1 VGQKPKKGKARGSR
15 GLRGK
20 QGPAG
25 PKGSPGSVG
34 PPGPRGERGP
44 AGPDTLEAFNDMV
57 RAHSDIVAR
66 LRREIATSQTL
77 NASLRETVD
86 KLRTEV
92 RRMRDGS

>member
-1 VGQKPKKGKARGSR
+1 
-15 GLRGK
+15 
-20 QGPAG
+20 
-25 PKGSPGSVG
+25 
-34 PPGPRGERGP
+34 
-44 AGPDTLEAFNDMV
+44 MV

-92 RRMRDGS
+92 RRMRVGS